1 MKKIIIF
8 TLLAVVISNI
18 TYAQTSFKS
27 VLGWNKA
34 LGVGIG
40 YTKMYKEF
48 DTQYGGISAPQ
59 DLIHFD
65 LTLYGVYA
73 GVDFMVKDTGY
84 DVYGYNEKLS
94 TCILKFGPSFRI
106 GREYKVRQ
114 TVTPY
119 AGVAFYSLFD
129 SSNNDIGARD
139 EYGNKESKFVF
150 GCKIAAI
157 CDWYYLSAHFSNRE
171 CGLSVGIEFIL

>member
-1 MKKIIIF
+1 MKKIIFF

-27 VLGWNKA
+27 VVGWNKA

-119 AGVAFYSLFD
+119 AGVAF
-129 SSNNDIGARD
+129 
-139 EYGNKESKFVF
+139 
-150 GCKIAAI
+150 
-157 CDWYYLSAHFSNRE
+157 
-171 CGLSVGIEFIL
+171 